1 MERVIWAAWSCAN
14 VAPIPDSAFF
24 GQPSVGMVDFRLP
37 ICSRVWAEGGF
48 RYVVMWEGCDG
59 LLKSSSQVMRGVK
72 ERHGAGEALKQPVY
86 GGFHRISCV
95 GLLWCWLV
103 WSG

>member
-1 MERVIWAAWSCAN
+1 MES
-14 VAPIPDSAFF
+14 
-24 GQPSVGMVDFRLP
+24 
-37 ICSRVWAEGGF
+37 GF
-48 RYVVMWEGCDG
+48 RCVVMWEGCDG

-103 WSG
+103 WSGEEGSGAWPAFQKFTVTCDRMSIIYLQL

>member
-1 MERVIWAAWSCAN
+1 MCQCRAHARQRI
-14 VAPIPDSAFF
+14 F